1 MDTQPIRPEAPEPS
15 PEPSGIH
22 IGASGDVVIGG
33 DVAGRDLIKNYY
45 QIVISP
51 GPAEDDQEPPAPG
64 DPPYKGLQ
72 YFDEHDADHFFG
84 RERLTAKIVS
94 RLHQTRF
101 LTIIGASGSGKS
113 SLIRAGVIPA
123 LRRGQRL
130 ADGSL
135 PPTDSGQWDI
145 RTLTP
150 TAHPLEALAATLARH
165 EESVTAMTALQ
176 QDLAAEPRAL
186 ALAAQRLL
194 ARNGKRHLLLFIDQF
209 EELFTLCRQPAERET
224 FINNLLAAVA
234 PEAQQPVTVLVA
246 LRADFYAQCSQHAGL
261 REWVSQQQEYIGAMS
276 RDELLSAILQ
286 PAALGNWKIQEGL
299 VELMLDEAGG
309 EPGALPLLSHALLET
324 WSRRRGRKLTLS
336 GYQESGGIQ
345 GAIAK
350 TAETVFQQRLAPAQR
365 PIARMIFLR
374 LTELGASENSPD
386 TRRRVPFSELI
397 TRATDAPTLEA
408 VLNILADARLITT
421 GTLPPG
427 DAKVVEVAHEAII
440 REWPTLRHWLN
451 ENREGLLRQRQLT
464 EDANDW
470 EKLGRDAGALYRGA
484 RLRQMLEWAD
494 RFPEPSSVLEA
505 EFLQASRE
513 NVEREA
519 AEAKRLAQAT
529 HRQRVLAAIAAISIL
544 VIVVVGVVWGIAALR
559 PPGTMDG
566 IFNVAIAEFA
576 EIGEAGKV
584 VNTSTGGQLLSQWT
598 YEQLQAD
605 FDQNAPELNALLWRD
620 NADLQREKNVRLGV
634 VADEV
639 SSGQPTPAALAQR
652 VKADVVVYGVITP
665 RPNGFAEL
673 QLKLYVAQ
681 PLDRDFGAM
690 TGRYALGTPL
700 VFKRDDP
707 GAEVQETL
715 KRQARGMGQ
724 VMLAVTYSRS
734 NQSLETIDALK
745 KAQESL
751 GDSHVIAYLL
761 GQEYLFFAYQERADR
776 EQTIELARQAFVK
789 SISLNPAYARAGIGL
804 GSVFF
809 TQAQDTLKV
818 TYSDQ
823 FSGSKEDA
831 YRTVLDQIEPAI
843 QNYQRAIAQSGSGA
857 PDDDFLANTA
867 RIGLGTSYRIKGE
880 ALYWLGDSAGAQQWI
895 AEAVNTLEMA
905 TQSLAGVQDYR
916 MRAQAYQGLGTAYE
930 WQAFLNG
937 NAPAMLQQALSAYNQ
952 CIEQGDLSPLDTFLK
967 DEIIAKLCVPALNR
981 LTPTPGGGQ

>member
-1 MDTQPIRPEAPEPS
+1 MDTQPIRPES

-72 YFDEHDADHFFG
+72 YFDERDADHFFG

-176 QDLAAEPRAL
+176 RDLAAEPRAL

-234 PEAQQPVTVLVA
+234 PEAQQPVTVLAA

-286 PAALGNWKIQEGL
+286 PAALGDWKIQEGL

-484 RLRQMLEWAD
+484 QLRQMLEWAD
-494 RFPEPSSVLEA
+494 RFPEPLSVPET

-513 NVEREA
+513 NAEREA

-529 HRQRVLAAIAAISIL
+529 HSQRVFAAIAAISVL
-544 VIVVVGVVWGIAALR
+544 VLIVAGVVWVIAPALR

-584 VNTSTGGQLLSQWT
+584 ANTSSDGQLLSQWT

-605 FDQNAPELNALLWRD
+605 FDQNAPELKARLWRD
-620 NADLQREKNVRLGV
+620 SAGLQREKNVRLGV
-634 VADEV
+634 VADDPSAGSEA
-639 SSGQPTPAALAQR
+639 PATLARR
-652 VKADVVVYGVITP
+652 VRADVVVYGVITP

-673 QLKLYVAQ
+673 QIKLYVAQ

-700 VFKRDDP
+700 LFKRDDP

-724 VMLAVTYSRS
+724 VMLAVAYSRG
-734 NQSLETIDALK
+734 NQSQETIDALE

-751 GDSHVIAYLL
+751 GDSDVIAYLL
-761 GQEYLFFAYQERADR
+761 GQEYLFFAQRESADR
-776 EQTIELARQAFVK
+776 EQNIELAGQAFVK
-789 SISLNPAYARAGIGL
+789 SISLNPTYARASIGL

-809 TQAQDTLKV
+809 IQAQDTLTA
-818 TYSDQ
+818 TYSAQ
-823 FSGSKEDA
+823 FSNSREGA

-857 PDDDFLANTA
+857 PDDDFLATTA

-880 ALYWLGDSAGAQQWI
+880 ALYLLGDSAGAQQWI
-895 AEAVNTLEMA
+895 AEAVNTLETA

-916 MRAQAYQGLGTAYE
+916 MRAQAYQGLGTAYD
-930 WQAFLNG
+930 WQACLNG

-967 DEIIAKLCVPALNR
+967 DEIIAKLCVPALNK
-981 LTPTPGGGQ
+981 LTATPGGGQ

>member
-15 PEPSGIH
+15 PEPSGVH

-33 DVAGRDLIKNYY
+33 DLAGRDIIKNTY

-84 RERLTAKIVS
+84 REHLTAKIVS

-113 SLIRAGVIPA
+113 SLIRAGVVPA

-150 TAHPLEALAATLARH
+150 TAHPLEALAATLARD
-165 EESVTAMTALQ
+165 EETVTALTALQ
-176 QDLAAEPRAL
+176 RDLAAEPRAL

-194 ARNGKRHLLLFIDQF
+194 ARTGKRHLLLFIDQF

-234 PEAQQPVTVLVA
+234 AEAQEPVTVLVA

-299 VELMLDEAGG
+299 VELMLDEVGG

-336 GYQESGGIQ
+336 GYQESGGVQ

-374 LTELGASENSPD
+374 LTELGASETSPD

-421 GTLPPG
+421 GTLPPS

-440 REWPTLRHWLN
+440 REWPTLRHWLS
-451 ENREGLLRQRQLT
+451 ENRAGLLRERQLT
-464 EDANDW
+464 EDANEW

-484 RLRQMLEWAD
+484 RLRQMLEASEH
-494 RFPEPSSVLEA
+494 FPEPSSVLEA
-505 EFLQASRE
+505 EFLLASRE
-513 NVEREA
+513 NAEREA

-529 HRQRVLAAIAAISIL
+529 QRQRVLASIAAVSVL
-544 VIVVVGVVWGIAALR
+544 VLIVAAVVWGIAPALR

-566 IFNVAIAEFA
+566 IFNVAVAEFA

-584 VNTSTGGQLLSQWT
+584 VNTSPDGQLLSQWT

-605 FDQNAPELNALLWRD
+605 FEQNAPELKALLWHD
-620 NADLQREKNVRLGV
+620 GADLRREKNVRLGV
-634 VADEV
+634 AADD
-639 SSGQPTPAALAQR
+639 PPAGVEAPATLAQR
-652 VKADVVVYGVITP
+652 VKADVVVYGLITP

-673 QLKLYVAQ
+673 QIRLYVAQ

-690 TGRYALGTPL
+690 TGQYALGAPL
-700 VFKRDDP
+700 LFKHDDP
-707 GAEVQETL
+707 GAEVQDTL
-715 KRQARGMGQ
+715 KRQVSGMGQ
-724 VMLAVTYSRS
+724 VMLAVAYSRG
-734 NQSLETIDALK
+734 NQSPETIDALK

-751 GDSHVIAYLL
+751 GDSDVVAYLL
-761 GQEYLFFAYQERADR
+761 GQEYLFLAQQGLADR
-776 EQTIELARQAFVK
+776 QQTIELARQAFVK
-789 SISLNPAYARAGIGL
+789 SISLNPAYARASIGL

-809 TQAQDTLKV
+809 TQAQDTLAA
-818 TYSDQ
+818 TYTDQ
-823 FSGSKEDA
+823 SSNNKEDA
-831 YRTVLDQIEPAI
+831 YRSVLDQIEPAI
-843 QNYQRAIAQSGSGA
+843 QNYQRAVEQSGSGA
-857 PDDDFLANTA
+857 PDDEFLATTA

-880 ALYWLGDSAGAQQWI
+880 ALYRLGDSAGAQPWI
-895 AEAVNTLEMA
+895 AEAVNTLETA
-905 TQSLAGVQDYR
+905 AQSLAGVADYR
-916 MRAQAYQGLGTAYE
+916 VRAQVYQGLGTVYE

-937 NAPAMLQQALSAYNQ
+937 NAPAMLQQARSAYNQ

-967 DEIIAKLCVPALNR
+967 DEIIAKLCAPAVNR
-981 LTPTPGGGQ
+981 LAATPEGG

>member
-1 MDTQPIRPEAPEPS
+1 MDTQPIRPES
-15 PEPSGIH
+15 PEPSSEPSGVH
-22 IGASGDVVIGG
+22 LGALGDVVIGG
-33 DVAGRDLIKNYY
+33 DVAGRDIIKNYY

-51 GPAEDDQEPPAPG
+51 GPAEDDREPPAPG

-84 RERLTAKIVS
+84 RERLTGKIVS
-94 RLHQTRF
+94 RLHQTQF
-101 LTIIGASGSGKS
+101 LTVIGASGSGKS

-123 LRRGQRL
+123 LRHGQRL

-150 TAHPLEALAATLARH
+150 TAHPLEALAATLAHH
-165 EESVTAMTALQ
+165 EESVTAITALQ

-234 PEAQQPVTVLVA
+234 PEAQQPMTVLAA

-286 PAALGNWKIQEGL
+286 PAALGNWRIQEGL
-299 VELMLDEAGG
+299 VELMLDEVGG

-464 EDANDW
+464 EGASDW
-470 EKLGRDAGALYRGA
+470 EKLGRDTGALYRGA

-494 RFPEPSSVLEA
+494 RFSEPLSVLET

-513 NVEREA
+513 NAERETA
-519 AEAKRLAQAT
+519 QAKRLAQAT
-529 HRQRVLAAIAAISIL
+529 QRQRVLAAIAGLSVL
-544 VIVVVGVVWGIAALR
+544 VIIVVVVVWGIAPALR
-559 PPGTMDG
+559 PSGTMDG
-566 IFNVAIAEFA
+566 IFNVAVAEFA
-576 EIGEAGKV
+576 EIGEDGKV
-584 VNTSTGGQLLSQWT
+584 VNTSTDGQLLSRWAS
-598 YEQLQAD
+598 EELQAD
-605 FDQNAPELNALLWRD
+605 FDQNAPELKTLLWHD
-620 NADLQREKNVRLGV
+620 SAALQREKNVRLGI
-634 VADEV
+634 VADA
-639 SSGQPTPAALAQR
+639 PAAAQLAQR
-652 VKADVVVYGVITP
+652 LRAHVVIYGLIAP
-665 RPNGFAEL
+665 QSNGFATL
-673 QLKLYVAQ
+673 QLNLYITSWF
-681 PLDRDFGAM
+681 DRDSATFIGQ
-690 TGRYALGTPL
+690 YALGTPIVL
-700 VFKRDDP
+700 KHSNP
-707 GAEVQETL
+707 GPEVQE
-715 KRQARGMGQ
+715 
-724 VMLAVTYSRS
+724 
-734 NQSLETIDALK
+734 ALK
-745 KAQESL
+745 KQVRGFAQVMIGLTYSQTNRPLEAISSLEKAQEYLENSE
-751 GDSHVIAYLL
+751 VVAYLL
-761 GQEYLFFAYQERADR
+761 GQEYLFFSQQELADR
-776 EQTIELARQAFVK
+776 ERNIELARQAFVK
-789 SISLNPAYARAGIGL
+789 SISLNPAYARASIGL

-809 TQAQDTLKV
+809 IQAQDTLAA

-823 FSGSKEDA
+823 FSNSKEDA

-843 QNYQRAIAQSGSGA
+843 ENYQRAIEQAGSGS
-857 PDDDFLANTA
+857 PDDNFLANAA
-867 RIGLGTSYRIKGE
+867 RLGLGASYRIKGE
-880 ALYWLGDSAGAQQWI
+880 VLYRLGDNAGAQRWI
-895 AEAVNTLEMA
+895 AEAVTTLETA
-905 TQSLAGVQDYR
+905 AQSLVDVPDYR
-916 MRAQAYQGLGTAYE
+916 VRAQVYQGLGAVYE
-930 WQAFLNG
+930 WQASLHN
-937 NAPAMLQQALSAYNQ
+937 NDRAILQQALTAYDN
-952 CIEQGDLSPLDTFLK
+952 CIEQGDLSPLDTFLR
-967 DEIIAKLCVPALNR
+967 DEIIAKLCMPALNK
-981 LTPTPGGGQ
+981 LSATPGGGQ

>member
-1 MDTQPIRPEAPEPS
+1 MDTQPIRPESPEPS

-51 GPAEDDQEPPAPG
+51 DDQEPPAPG

-94 RLHQTRF
+94 RLPQTRF

-123 LRRGQRL
+123 LRRGQSL

-135 PPTDSGQWDI
+135 PPTGSGQWDI

-234 PEAQQPVTVLVA
+234 PEAQQPVTVLAA

-365 PIARMIFLR
+365 PIARMIFLQ

-484 RLRQMLEWAD
+484 RLRQNLEWAE
-494 RFPEPSSVLEA
+494 RFPEPLTVLET

-529 HRQRVLAAIAAISIL
+529 QKQRVLAAIAAISVL
-544 VIVVVGVVWGIAALR
+544 VMVVAGVVWGIAPALR
-559 PPGTMDG
+559 TPGTMDG

-576 EIGEAGKV
+576 EIGGDGKV
-584 VNTSTGGQLLSQWT
+584 ADTSTAGHLLSQWT
-598 YEQLQAD
+598 SEQLQAD
-605 FDQNAPELNALLWRD
+605 FDQNAPELKAVLWRD
-620 NADLQREKNVRLGV
+620 NADLRREKNVRLGV
-634 VADEV
+634 VADD
-639 SSGQPTPAALAQR
+639 PPAGSEAPATLAHR

-673 QLKLYVAQ
+673 QIKLYVAQ

-690 TGRYALGTPL
+690 TGQYALGIPL
-700 VFKRDDP
+700 LFKRDDP

-715 KRQARGMGQ
+715 KRQVRGMGQ
-724 VMLAVTYSRS
+724 VMLAVAYGRS

-751 GDSHVIAYLL
+751 GDSDVIAYLL
-761 GQEYLFFAYQERADR
+761 GQEYLFFAQQGSADR
-776 EQTIELARQAFVK
+776 EQN
-789 SISLNPAYARAGIGL
+789 ISLNPAYARASIGL

-809 TQAQDTLKV
+809 TQAQDTLAA

-823 FSGSKEDA
+823 SSNSKEDA

-843 QNYQRAIAQSGSGA
+843 QNYQRAVEQSGSGA
-857 PDDDFLANTA
+857 PDDDFLAATA

-880 ALYWLGDSAGAQQWI
+880 ALYRLGDSAGAQQWI
-895 AEAVNTLEMA
+895 AEAVNTLETA
-905 TQSLAGVQDYR
+905 TQSLTGVQDYR
-916 MRAQAYQGLGTAYE
+916 VRAQAYQGLGTAYE

-967 DEIIAKLCVPALNR
+967 DEIIA
-981 LTPTPGGGQ
+981 

>member
-1 MDTQPIRPEAPEPS
+1 MDTQPTRPES
-15 PEPSGIH
+15 PEPSGVH
-22 IGASGDVVIGG
+22 LDASGDVVIGG
-33 DVAGRDLIKNYY
+33 DVAGRDIIKNTY

-51 GPAEDDQEPPAPG
+51 GPAEDDREPPAPG

-101 LTIIGASGSGKS
+101 LAIIGASGSGKS

-150 TAHPLEALAATLARH
+150 TAHPLEALAATLARQ

-224 FINNLLAAVA
+224 FINHLLAAVA
-234 PEAQQPVTVLVA
+234 PEAQQPLTVLAA

-386 TRRRVPFSELI
+386 TRRRAPFSELI

-421 GTLPPG
+421 DTLPPG

-451 ENREGLLRQRQLT
+451 EDREGLLRQRQLT

-484 RLRQMLEWAD
+484 RLRQILDWAE
-494 RFPEPSSVLEA
+494 RFPEPLSVLET
-505 EFLQASRE
+505 EFLQASRQ
-513 NVEREA
+513 NAEREA

-529 HRQRVLAAIAAISIL
+529 QRQRVLAAVAAISVL
-544 VIVVVGVVWGIAALR
+544 VMVVVGVVWGIAALR

-566 IFNVAIAEFA
+566 IFNIAIAGFA
-576 EIGEAGKV
+576 EIGEDGKV
-584 VNTSTGGQLLSQWT
+584 VNTPTGGQLLSQWT

-605 FDQNAPELNALLWRD
+605 FDQNAPELNVLLWRD
-620 NADLQREKNVRLGV
+620 SADLQREKNVRLGV
-634 VADEV
+634 VADDPSAGSEA
-639 SSGQPTPAALAQR
+639 PATLAHR

-673 QLKLYVAQ
+673 QIKLYIAQ

-690 TGRYALGTPL
+690 TGQYALGTPL
-700 VFKRDDP
+700 LFKRDDP

-715 KRQARGMGQ
+715 KRQVRGMGQ

-734 NQSLETIDALK
+734 NQSPETIDALK

-751 GDSHVIAYLL
+751 GDSDVIAYLI
-761 GQEYLFFAYQERADR
+761 GQEYLFFAQQESADR
-776 EQTIELARQAFVK
+776 EQNIELARQAFVK
-789 SISLNPAYARAGIGL
+789 SISLNPTYARASIGL

-809 TQAQDTLKV
+809 TQAQDTLAA

-823 FSGSKEDA
+823 FSNSKEDA

-843 QNYQRAIAQSGSGA
+843 QNYQRAIEQSSNSV
-857 PDDDFLANTA
+857 PKDDFLANTA

-880 ALYWLGDSAGAQQWI
+880 ALYLLGDSAGARQWI
-895 AEAVNTLEMA
+895 AEAVNTLETA
-905 TQSLAGVQDYR
+905 THSLTGVQDYR
-916 MRAQAYQGLGTAYE
+916 VRAQVYQGLGTVYE

-937 NAPAMLQQALSAYNQ
+937 NAPAMLQQALGAYNQ

-967 DEIIAKLCVPALNR
+967 DEIIAKRCVPALNK
-981 LTPTPGGGQ
+981 LTATPGGGQ

>member
-1 MDTQPIRPEAPEPS
+1 MDTQPIRPESPEPS
-15 PEPSGIH
+15 PEPSGVH
-22 IGASGDVVIGG
+22 IGASGDVVVGG
-33 DVAGRDLIKNYY
+33 DVAGRDLIKNTY

-51 GPAEDDQEPPAPG
+51 GPAEDDREPPAPG

-135 PPTDSGQWDI
+135 PPTNSGQWDI

-194 ARNGKRHLLLFIDQF
+194 ARNGKRQLLLFIDQF
-209 EELFTLCRQPAERET
+209 EELFTLCRQPAKRET
-224 FINNLLAAVA
+224 FINGLLAAVA
-234 PEAQQPVTVLVA
+234 PEAQQPVTVLAA

-261 REWVSQQQEYIGAMS
+261 RERVSQQQEYIGAMS

-299 VELMLDEAGG
+299 VELMLDEVGG

-336 GYQESGGIQ
+336 GYQESGGVQ

-464 EDANDW
+464 EAANDW

-484 RLRQMLEWAD
+484 RLRQMLEAVD
-494 RFPEPSSVLEA
+494 RFPEPSSVLET

-513 NVEREA
+513 NAEREA

-529 HRQRVLAAIAAISIL
+529 QKQRVLAAIAAISVL
-544 VIVVVGVVWGIAALR
+544 VLVVAGVVWGLAPALR

-566 IFNVAIAEFA
+566 IFNIAIAEFA

-584 VNTSTGGQLLSQWT
+584 ASTSTDGQLLSQWT

-605 FDQNAPELNALLWRD
+605 FD
-620 NADLQREKNVRLGV
+620 
-634 VADEV
+634 
-639 SSGQPTPAALAQR
+639 
-652 VKADVVVYGVITP
+652 
-665 RPNGFAEL
+665 
-673 QLKLYVAQ
+673 
-681 PLDRDFGAM
+681 
-690 TGRYALGTPL
+690 
-700 VFKRDDP
+700 
-707 GAEVQETL
+707 
-715 KRQARGMGQ
+715 
-724 VMLAVTYSRS
+724 
-734 NQSLETIDALK
+734 
-745 KAQESL
+745 
-751 GDSHVIAYLL
+751 
-761 GQEYLFFAYQERADR
+761 
-776 EQTIELARQAFVK
+776 
-789 SISLNPAYARAGIGL
+789 
-804 GSVFF
+804 
-809 TQAQDTLKV
+809 
-818 TYSDQ
+818 
-823 FSGSKEDA
+823 
-831 YRTVLDQIEPAI
+831 
-843 QNYQRAIAQSGSGA
+843 
-857 PDDDFLANTA
+857 
-867 RIGLGTSYRIKGE
+867 
-880 ALYWLGDSAGAQQWI
+880 
-895 AEAVNTLEMA
+895 
-905 TQSLAGVQDYR
+905 
-916 MRAQAYQGLGTAYE
+916 
-930 WQAFLNG
+930 
-937 NAPAMLQQALSAYNQ
+937 
-952 CIEQGDLSPLDTFLK
+952 
-967 DEIIAKLCVPALNR
+967 
-981 LTPTPGGGQ
+981 